1 MPWLG
6 GGNFESLNGKKT
18 SLFSQRIISMEFH
31 EKPLHLTS
39 SLLNENGDHLR
50 PRGEQVQ
57 QATYQISQAASSAND
72 LSELFQLIHKILGGL
87 MPAENF
93 YIALYD
99 SSSDILSFPYYV
111 DQFDQPPDPHK
122 PGKGLTDYVLRTGE
136 PLLASPEVFQ
146 ALIVADEVEEIGA
159 PSVDWLGVPL
169 KIGERII
176 GVMVLQTYVAGPRFG
191 QEELNI
197 ARFVSSQVAMAIDR
211 KRSEAA
217 LRESEERY
225 RMLFEESPIS
235 LWQEDFSKV
244 KSYIKS
250 HCEGVQDFKKYFEEH
265 PEIVNECVHLVRVAN
280 VNRTTLKMYHAA
292 KEQLLISLDKVL
304 EEESI
309 GYFINELIAIAQ
321 GKSEFAGEGVNY
333 TLTGNRMH
341 VQVQWSAAPGSE
353 ESLADVNVSVL
364 DITAIKQA
372 ESALF
377 DRAQE
382 LGALYAVATACAEA
396 TYEDELIE
404 RFTEIIGE
412 TLYPDKCGVLLVTPS
427 GEALYCHPSYRGITP
442 EDRQKLVPIH
452 QGVTG
457 YVAAAG
463 RLKRVYDVSLEPN
476 YIDTGGDST
485 GSELCLP
492 LKVGERVIGVLN
504 AESLLPGAFTEGD
517 EHLLA
522 ILAGQ
527 LSNAMERLRAEAVE
541 KKQARQ
547 IATIYDISQEIVGT
561 SLDPEKVCLAIH
573 LAVNKLMATEAFLI
587 SILNKE
593 TNEIQTVYQVDK
605 DGRYPPHRMPFSQ
618 GLSGYV
624 MSRGSSLKIDD
635 LDNQQIELFPIRYNQ
650 QVNVRSILAVPMR
663 LAGKI
668 FGMLSA
674 QSYQPNTYTLDDLH
688 LLELLTAHAAIALG
702 NAQLFEETLKRA
714 DELGVLSKVSSAM
727 RIARTRAEMLPI
739 ILNQLCDLLKINSAA
754 LVLQNPASGEYVIEL
769 ALGTWDTLA
778 GVKIYSG
785 EGIIGKTIA
794 AGVAFLNVDLLSDS
808 SDAVSNAI
816 DHETNASGVPLLA
829 QHRTIGA
836 LVVGCNRPFSQE
848 EFRLLTA
855 VADIAANAIYRT
867 TLHEQT
873 EHHAEQ
879 MATVSST
886 ARALAETLDIP
897 EIYERLA
904 NAVCGL
910 LPDVASILIFF
921 YNRQQEIFNCDYA
934 YRDNQRVIPKDLASI
949 KVSPVETHYFNEV
962 IQNQQPLIANIDS
975 NSVDGSSVA
984 NTHPVLYVPMLVKG
998 EILGVIRTQG
1008 LRQNSFS
1015 QADAELLTLVGNTGA
1030 IAVENA
1036 RLFKETERRLKRLA
1050 ALRAMDM
1057 AISSSFDL
1065 RVTLNVM
1072 LDQVATQLG
1081 ADAASVL
1088 LFNPYSQ
1095 ALEYAAGRGFHQT
1108 GIARSRQRLG
1118 EGLAGRTALE
1128 RKLVFINDYPEFSA
1142 SGNRFSGENFISYY
1156 GAPLVAKGQLKGV
1169 LEIFHR
1175 TRFVPDPE
1183 WLDFLETLAGDTA
1196 IAIDNTALFTELQR
1210 SNIELTMAYDSTLE
1224 GWSRVLELRKLESE
1238 GHTQRVVELTLNLG
1252 DALGMAEVEMVHLRR
1267 GALLH
1272 DIGKIGV
1279 PDSILLKNGPLTPQE
1294 WEIMHLHPTY
1304 AYGMLSPIVYLRP
1317 ALEIPYCH
1325 HEKWDGTG
1333 YPRGLKENQI
1343 PLAARIFAVVDVWD
1357 AMRSERTYRR
1367 AYPDPEVLEYI
1378 RSESGKHFDPQV
1390 VQAFLRLIREL

>member
-1 MPWLG
+1 M
-6 GGNFESLNGKKT
+6 
-18 SLFSQRIISMEFH
+18 LFN

-39 SLLNENGDHLR
+39 SLLNENGERLR
-50 PRGEQVQ
+50 PRIEQVQ

-72 LSELFQLIHKILGGL
+72 LSELFRLIHKILGGL

-99 SSSDILSFPYYV
+99 SSSDMVSFPYYE

-122 PGKGLTDYVLRTGE
+122 PGKGLTEYVLRTGE
-136 PLLASPEVFQ
+136 GLLASPEVFQ
-146 ALIVADEVEEIGA
+146 ALITADEVEEVGA

-176 GVMVLQTYVAGPRFG
+176 GVMVLQTYVAGLRFG
-191 QEELNI
+191 EEELNI

-225 RMLFEESPIS
+225 RTLFEVSPIS
-235 LWQEDFSKV
+235 LWQEDFSQV
-244 KSYIKS
+244 KCFLI
-250 HCEGVQDFKKYFEEH
+250 GLTAGIQDLKKYFEDH
-265 PEIVNECVHLVRVAN
+265 PDIVNECARLVRVTN
-280 VNRTTLKMYHAA
+280 INRTTMKMYHATT
-292 KEQLLISLDKVL
+292 KEQLLTSLDKVMAQ
-304 EEESI
+304 ESLT
-309 GYFINELIAIAQ
+309 YFIDELVTIAE

-333 TLTGNRMH
+333 TLSGNRMH
-341 VQVQWSAAPGSE
+341 IQVQWSAAPGSE
-353 ESLADVNVSVL
+353 DSLADVNVSIM

-372 ESALF
+372 DTALF
-377 DRAQE
+377 HRAQE

-396 TYEDELIE
+396 TGEDELIE

-427 GEALYCHPSYRGITP
+427 GEALCCHPTYRGITP
-442 EDRQKLVPIH
+442 EDRQKLVPIP

-457 YVAAAG
+457 FVAATG
-463 RLKRVYDVSLEPN
+463 KPKRVVNVSQEPN
-476 YIDTGGDST
+476 YIDTGGDTT

-504 AESLLPGAFTEGD
+504 AESFRAGAFTESD

-541 KKQARQ
+541 RKQARQ
-547 IATIYDISQEIVGT
+547 LGTIYDISQEIVGT
-561 SLDPEKVCLAIH
+561 SLDPEKVYLAIH
-573 LAVNKLMATEAFLI
+573 LAVAKLMPTEAFLI
-587 SILNKE
+587 SILSNE
-593 TNEIQTVYQVDK
+593 TNEILTVYRFDK
-605 DGRYPPHRMPFSQ
+605 DECYPPHRIPFNL

-624 MSRGSSLKIDD
+624 MSRGTSLKIDD
-635 LDNQQIELFPIRYNQ
+635 LDIQQFDFTPINFGRQ
-650 QVNVRSILAVPMR
+650 EGVRSVLAVPMR

-674 QSYQPNTYTLDDLH
+674 QCYQPNAYTADDLH

-702 NAQLFEETLKRA
+702 NARLYEETLKRA
-714 DELGVLSKVSSAM
+714 EELGVLAKVSSAM

-739 ILNQLCDLLKINSAA
+739 LLNQLCDLLKIKSAI
-754 LVLQNPASGEYVIEL
+754 LVLQNPVAGEYIVEL
-769 ALGTWDTLA
+769 ALGAWNTLS
-778 GVKIYSG
+778 GVKITSG
-785 EGIIGKTIA
+785 EGIIGKAIA
-794 AGVAFLNVDLLSDS
+794 SGDAFFNVDLLSDPC
-808 SDAVSNAI
+808 DAISKAL
-816 DHETNASGVPLLA
+816 DDSETNAAGVPLLA
-829 QHRTIGA
+829 QHQTIGA
-836 LVVGCNRPFSQE
+836 LVVGCNRPFSRDE
-848 EFRLLTA
+848 ARLLTA

-886 ARALAETLDIP
+886 GRALAETLDIS

-904 NAVCGL
+904 NAVFGL
-910 LPDVASILIFF
+910 LPDIASIMIFF
-921 YNRQQEIFNCDYA
+921 FNRQQNAFNCDYA
-934 YRDNQRVIPKDLASI
+934 FRDNQRVFPQDLASI
-949 KVSPVETHYFNEV
+949 NVSPVETHYFDEV
-962 IQNQQPLIANIDS
+962 ILTQQPLIA
-975 NSVDGSSVA
+975 SVEIISADGSSEMSSQ
-984 NTHPVLYVPMLVKG
+984 PVLYVPMLVKG
-998 EILGVIRTQG
+998 EILGVIRAQG
-1008 LRQNSFS
+1008 LLQNSFS

-1030 IAVENA
+1030 IAIENA

-1095 ALEYAAGRGFHQT
+1095 TLEYAAGRGFHHS
-1108 GIARSRQRLG
+1108 GIARSRLRLG
-1118 EGLAGRTALE
+1118 EGLAGRTALD

-1142 SGNRFSGENFISYY
+1142 SGTRFSGENFISYY

-1169 LEIFHR
+1169 LEIYHR
-1175 TRFVPDPE
+1175 TRYVPDPE

-1196 IAIDNTALFTELQR
+1196 IAIDNTSLFTELQR

-1252 DALGMAEVEMVHLRR
+1252 DALGMAEAELVHLRR

-1279 PDSILLKNGPLTPQE
+1279 ADSILLKNGPLTPQE
-1294 WEIMHLHPTY
+1294 WEVMHLHPTY
-1304 AYGMLSPIVYLRP
+1304 AYEMLSPIVYLRP
-1317 ALEIPYCH
+1317 ALEIPYYH

-1333 YPRGLKENQI
+1333 YPRGLRDTQI

-1357 AMRSERTYRR
+1357 AMRSERPYRH
-1367 AYPDPEVLEYI
+1367 AYPDQEVLEYI